1 MKYGVQ
7 LFSLRKY
14 LKDEKGYEQVFKRT
28 KEMGAQ
34 VVQLSGGKP
43 VKAEFIKSLVD
54 RYDLPV
60 CITHDKFDRLEND
73 LDALIAEHKIYGC
86 NKMGIGMMPKQ
97 FRTGKIEDLDK
108 FVDFL
113 NTTCEKLAKEDMT
126 IAYHNHWFEFDEIDG
141 KVIYDYMIEHTDPRV
156 QFIPDTYW
164 IRFTGNDIEKYL
176 EKLAGRVNTL
186 HLKDYKNKIFRAVG
200 KGTLDFK
207 SILES
212 AEKCGVKNAV
222 VELDFSPNPYKSV
235 EFSMKTL
242 KKIANGN

>member
-86 NKMGIGMMPKQ
+86 NNMGIGMMPKS
-97 FRTGKIEDLDK
+97 FAPENLKIWINSSP
-108 FVDFL
+108 FL
-113 NTTCEKLAKEDMT
+113 
-126 IAYHNHWFEFDEIDG
+126 
-141 KVIYDYMIEHTDPRV
+141 
-156 QFIPDTYW
+156 IPS
-164 IRFTGNDIEKYL
+164 R
-176 EKLAGRVNTL
+176 
-186 HLKDYKNKIFRAVG
+186 
-200 KGTLDFK
+200 K
-207 SILES
+207 SSQTRI
-212 AEKCGVKNAV
+212 
-222 VELDFSPNPYKSV
+222 
-235 EFSMKTL
+235 
-242 KKIANGN
+242 